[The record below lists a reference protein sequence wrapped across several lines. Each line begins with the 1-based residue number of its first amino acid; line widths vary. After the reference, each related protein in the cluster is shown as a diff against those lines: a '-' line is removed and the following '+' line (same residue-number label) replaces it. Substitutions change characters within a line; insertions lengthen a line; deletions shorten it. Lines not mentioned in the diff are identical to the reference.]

1 MQKYR
6 KRGGTLLNS
15 LGASVLS
22 TEEGKAKYDQ
32 TMLNVLSDKQVL
44 AWILKRFV
52 GEYEHLPLE
61 EIETKYIEPE
71 TILVSKAGVSRDSS
85 GIKGLSE
92 KDSTQTE
99 GTVYYDIVFQA
110 YYPGNEEEKIG
121 LYINLEAQADY
132 YPGYPLEMRGIY
144 YGARRL
150 TSQLKQINRETNYG
164 CLQKVYSI
172 WLCVGNV
179 PAYES
184 DTVTLYDISKNDI
197 IGSVKRNKD
206 FYDLINIV
214 IIRLNDEAAPEDN
227 TMKML
232 QTLFSNQLSKQ
243 EKLHALEK
251 LGMRMN
257 DSLEKGVGGS
267 MNLSDYVELK
277 GIKKGI
283 EQGRRDGIRNMIEL
297 CQDLG
302 TTEDNAKSQII
313 MRFRIPEE
321 EAVKYIKTFWKSEK

>member
-1 MQKYR
+1 M
-6 KRGGTLLNS
+6 NS
-15 LGASVLS
+15 LGAFVLS
-22 TEEGKAKYDQ
+22 TEDGKAKYDQ

-52 GEYEHLPLE
+52 SEYEHLPLE

-110 YYPGNEEEKIG
+110 YYPGNEQEKIG

-206 FYDLINIV
+206 FYDLINVV

-277 GIKKGI
+277 GIEK
-283 EQGRRDGIRNMIEL
+283 GRRDGIRNMIEL

>member
-1 MQKYR
+1 MRKYR

-52 GEYEHLPLE
+52 SEYENLPLE

-99 GTVYYDIVFQA
+99 GTVYYDIVFQV

-206 FYDLINIV
+206 FYDLINVV

-232 QTLFSNQLSKQ
+232 QTLFSNQLFTQ
-243 EKLHALEK
+243 EKLYALEE

-267 MNLSDYVELK
+267 MNLSDYVEL
-277 GIKKGI
+277 KGI

>member
-1 MQKYR
+1 M
-6 KRGGTLLNS
+6 NS
-15 LGASVLS
+15 LGAFVLS
-22 TEEGKAKYDQ
+22 TEDGKAKYDQ

-52 GEYEHLPLE
+52 SEYEHLPLE

-206 FYDLINIV
+206 FYDLINVV

-283 EQGRRDGIRNMIEL
+283 EQGRLEERRDGIRNMIEL

>member
-6 KRGGTLLNS
+6 KRGGALLNS

-52 GEYEHLPLE
+52 SEYENLPLE

-206 FYDLINIV
+206 FYDLINVV

-232 QTLFSNQLSKQ
+232 QTLFSNQLSTQ
-243 EKLHALEK
+243 EKLYALEE

-267 MNLSDYVELK
+267 MNLSDYVEL
-277 GIKKGI
+277 KGI

>member
-1 MQKYR
+1 M
-6 KRGGTLLNS
+6 NS

-52 GEYEHLPLE
+52 SEYENLPLE

-71 TILVSKAGVSRDSS
+71 TILVSKAGVSRDSL

-99 GTVYYDIVFQA
+99 GTVYYDIVFQV

-206 FYDLINIV
+206 FYDLINVV

-232 QTLFSNQLSKQ
+232 QTLFSNQLSTQ
-243 EKLHALEK
+243 EKLYALEE

-277 GIKKGI
+277 GI
-283 EQGRRDGIRNMIEL
+283 EQGHRDGIRNMIEL

>member
-1 MQKYR
+1 MNN
-6 KRGGTLLNS
+6 LS
-15 LGASVLS
+15 ASVLS

-32 TMLNVLSDKQVL
+32 AMRKVLSDKQVL
-44 AWILKRFV
+44 AWILKRFES
-52 GEYEHLPLE
+52 EYEQLPLE
-61 EIETKYIEPE
+61 EIEKKYIEPE
-71 TILVSKAGVSRDSS
+71 TILVSKVGVSRDSPV
-85 GIKGLSE
+85 IKGLSE
-92 KDSTQTE
+92 KDATHKE

-110 YYPGNEEEKIG
+110 YYPGNEQEKIG

-150 TSQLKQINRETNYG
+150 TSQLQRINKETNYG

-172 WLCVGNV
+172 WLCVSNV

-206 FYDLINIV
+206 FYDLINVV
-214 IIRLNDEAAPEDN
+214 IIQLNDEAAPEDN

-232 QTLFSNQLSKQ
+232 QILFSNQLSKQ

-251 LGMRMN
+251 LG
-257 DSLEKGVGGS
+257 
-267 MNLSDYVELK
+267 
-277 GIKKGI
+277 
-283 EQGRRDGIRNMIEL
+283 
-297 CQDLG
+297 
-302 TTEDNAKSQII
+302 NAD
-313 MRFRIPEE
+313 E
-321 EAVKYIKTFWKSEK
+321 

>member
-1 MQKYR
+1 M
-6 KRGGTLLNS
+6 NS
-15 LGASVLS
+15 LGAFVLS
-22 TEEGKAKYDQ
+22 TEDGKAKYDQ

-52 GEYEHLPLE
+52 SEYEHLPLE

-85 GIKGLSE
+85 GIKGLLE

-206 FYDLINIV
+206 FYDLINVV

-232 QTLFSNQLSKQ
+232 QTLFSNQLSTQ
-243 EKLHALEK
+243 EKLYALEE

-277 GIKKGI
+277 GIEK
-283 EQGRRDGIRNMIEL
+283 GRRDGIRNMIEL

>member
-1 MQKYR
+1 MRKYR

-52 GEYEHLPLE
+52 SEYEHLPLE

-85 GIKGLSE
+85 RIKGLSE
-92 KDSTQTE
+92 KDSTQME
-99 GTVYYDIVFQA
+99 GTIYYDIVFQA
-110 YYPGNEEEKIG
+110 YYPGNEQEKIG

-206 FYDLINIV
+206 FYDLINVV

-257 DSLEKGVGGS
+257 DSLGKGIGGS

-277 GIKKGI
+277 GIEK
-283 EQGRRDGIRNMIEL
+283 GRRDGIRNMIEL

-321 EAVKYIKTFWKSEK
+321 EAVKYLKTFWKSEK

>member
-1 MQKYR
+1 M
-6 KRGGTLLNS
+6 NS

-52 GEYEHLPLE
+52 SEYEHLPLE

-85 GIKGLSE
+85 RIKGLSE
-92 KDSTQTE
+92 KDSTQME
-99 GTVYYDIVFQA
+99 GTIYYDIVFQA
-110 YYPGNEEEKIG
+110 YYPGNEQEKIG

-206 FYDLINIV
+206 FYDLINVV

-232 QTLFSNQLSKQ
+232 QTLFSNQLSTQ
-243 EKLHALEK
+243 EKLYALEE

-277 GIKKGI
+277 GIEK
-283 EQGRRDGIRNMIEL
+283 GRRDGIRNMIEL

>member
-1 MQKYR
+1 M
-6 KRGGTLLNS
+6 NS

-52 GEYEHLPLE
+52 SEYEHLPLE

-85 GIKGLSE
+85 RIKGLSE
-92 KDSTQTE
+92 KDSTQME
-99 GTVYYDIVFQA
+99 GTIYYDIVFQA
-110 YYPGNEEEKIG
+110 YYPGNEQEKIG

-132 YPGYPLEMRGIY
+132 YPGYPLEMRG
-144 YGARRL
+144 
-150 TSQLKQINRETNYG
+150 
-164 CLQKVYSI
+164 
-172 WLCVGNV
+172 
-179 PAYES
+179 AYES

-206 FYDLINIV
+206 FYDLINVV

-277 GIKKGI
+277 GIEK
-283 EQGRRDGIRNMIEL
+283 GRRDGIRNMIEL

>member
-1 MQKYR
+1 M
-6 KRGGTLLNS
+6 NS

-52 GEYEHLPLE
+52 SEYEHLPLE

-92 KDSTQTE
+92 KDPTQTE

-144 YGARRL
+144 YGARIL

-206 FYDLINIV
+206 FYDLINVV

-277 GIKKGI
+277 GIEK
-283 EQGRRDGIRNMIEL
+283 GRRDGIRNMIEL

>member
-1 MQKYR
+1 M
-6 KRGGTLLNS
+6 NS
-15 LGASVLS
+15 LGAFVLS
-22 TEEGKAKYDQ
+22 TEDGKAKYDQ

-52 GEYEHLPLE
+52 SEYEHLPLE

-179 PAYES
+179 PVYES

-206 FYDLINIV
+206 FYDLINVV

-283 EQGRRDGIRNMIEL
+283 EQGRLEERRDGIRNMIEL

>member
-1 MQKYR
+1 M
-6 KRGGTLLNS
+6 NS

-52 GEYEHLPLE
+52 SEYEHLPLE

-144 YGARRL
+144 YGARIL

-206 FYDLINIV
+206 FYDLINVV

-251 LGMRMN
+251 LGMRIN

-277 GIKKGI
+277 GIEK
-283 EQGRRDGIRNMIEL
+283 GRRDGIRNMIEL

>member
-1 MQKYR
+1 M
-6 KRGGTLLNS
+6 NS
-15 LGASVLS
+15 LGAFVLS
-22 TEEGKAKYDQ
+22 TEDGKAKYDQ

-52 GEYEHLPLE
+52 SEYEHLPLE

-85 GIKGLSE
+85 GIKGLLE

-206 FYDLINIV
+206 FYDLINVV

-267 MNLSDYVELK
+267 MNLSDYV
-277 GIKKGI
+277 
-283 EQGRRDGIRNMIEL
+283 
-297 CQDLG
+297 
-302 TTEDNAKSQII
+302 
-313 MRFRIPEE
+313 
-321 EAVKYIKTFWKSEK
+321 

>member
-1 MQKYR
+1 M
-6 KRGGTLLNS
+6 NS
-15 LGASVLS
+15 LGAFVLS
-22 TEEGKAKYDQ
+22 TEDGKAKYDQ

-52 GEYEHLPLE
+52 SEYEHLPLE

-85 GIKGLSE
+85 GIKGLLE

-206 FYDLINIV
+206 FYDLINVV

-277 GIKKGI
+277 GIEK
-283 EQGRRDGIRNMIEL
+283 GRRDGIRNMIEL

>member
-1 MQKYR
+1 M
-6 KRGGTLLNS
+6 NS

-206 FYDLINIV
+206 FYDLINVV

-243 EKLHALEK
+243 EKLHALEE

-277 GIKKGI
+277 GIEK
-283 EQGRRDGIRNMIEL
+283 GRRDGIRNMIEL

>member
-1 MQKYR
+1 M
-6 KRGGTLLNS
+6 NS

-52 GEYEHLPLE
+52 SEYEHLPLE

-85 GIKGLSE
+85 RIKGLSE
-92 KDSTQTE
+92 KDSTQME
-99 GTVYYDIVFQA
+99 GTIYYDIVFQA
-110 YYPGNEEEKIG
+110 YYPGNEQEKIG

-179 PAYES
+179 SAYES

-206 FYDLINIV
+206 FYDLINVV

-277 GIKKGI
+277 GIEK
-283 EQGRRDGIRNMIEL
+283 GRRDGIRNMIEL

>member
-1 MQKYR
+1 M
-6 KRGGTLLNS
+6 NS

-52 GEYEHLPLE
+52 SEYEHLPLE

-85 GIKGLSE
+85 RIKGLSE
-92 KDSTQTE
+92 KDSTQME
-99 GTVYYDIVFQA
+99 GTIYYDIVFQA
-110 YYPGNEEEKIG
+110 YYPGNEQEKIG

-206 FYDLINIV
+206 FYDLINVV

-257 DSLEKGVGGS
+257 DSLGKGIGGS

-277 GIKKGI
+277 GIEK
-283 EQGRRDGIRNMIEL
+283 GRRDGIRNMIEL

>member
-1 MQKYR
+1 M
-6 KRGGTLLNS
+6 NS

-52 GEYEHLPLE
+52 SEYEHLPLE

-144 YGARRL
+144 SGARRL

-206 FYDLINIV
+206 FYDLINVV

-277 GIKKGI
+277 GIEK
-283 EQGRRDGIRNMIEL
+283 GRRDGIRNMIEL

>member
-6 KRGGTLLNS
+6 KRGGALLNS

-22 TEEGKAKYDQ
+22 TEDGKAKYDQ

-52 GEYEHLPLE
+52 SEYENLPLE

-99 GTVYYDIVFQA
+99 GTVYYDIVFQV

-206 FYDLINIV
+206 FYDLINVV

-232 QTLFSNQLSKQ
+232 QTLFSNQLSTQ
-243 EKLHALEK
+243 EKLYALEE

-267 MNLSDYVELK
+267 MNLSDYVEL
-277 GIKKGI
+277 KGI

>member
-1 MQKYR
+1 M
-6 KRGGTLLNS
+6 
-15 LGASVLS
+15 
-22 TEEGKAKYDQ
+22 
-32 TMLNVLSDKQVL
+32 
-44 AWILKRFV
+44 F
-52 GEYEHLPLE
+52 H
-61 EIETKYIEPE
+61 
-71 TILVSKAGVSRDSS
+71 
-85 GIKGLSE
+85 
-92 KDSTQTE
+92 
-99 GTVYYDIVFQA
+99 
-110 YYPGNEEEKIG
+110 KI
-121 LYINLEAQADY
+121 
-132 YPGYPLEMRGIY
+132 
-144 YGARRL
+144 
-150 TSQLKQINRETNYG
+150 
-164 CLQKVYSI
+164 
-172 WLCVGNV
+172 CVGNV

-206 FYDLINIV
+206 FYDLINVV

-283 EQGRRDGIRNMIEL
+283 EQGRLEGRRDGIRNMIEL

>member
-1 MQKYR
+1 M
-6 KRGGTLLNS
+6 NS

-52 GEYEHLPLE
+52 SEYEHLPLE

-92 KDSTQTE
+92 KDPTQTE

-144 YGARRL
+144 YGARIL
-150 TSQLKQINRETNYG
+150 TSQLKQINRETNYA

-206 FYDLINIV
+206 FYDLINVV

-277 GIKKGI
+277 GIEK
-283 EQGRRDGIRNMIEL
+283 GRRDGIRNMIEL

>member
-1 MQKYR
+1 M
-6 KRGGTLLNS
+6 NS

-52 GEYEHLPLE
+52 SEYEHLPLE

-85 GIKGLSE
+85 RIKGLSE
-92 KDSTQTE
+92 KDSTQME
-99 GTVYYDIVFQA
+99 GTIYYDIVFQA
-110 YYPGNEEEKIG
+110 YYPGNEQEKIG

-206 FYDLINIV
+206 FYDLINVV

-277 GIKKGI
+277 RI
-283 EQGRRDGIRNMIEL
+283 EKGRRDGIRNMIEL

>member
-1 MQKYR
+1 M
-6 KRGGTLLNS
+6 NS
-15 LGASVLS
+15 LGAFVLS
-22 TEEGKAKYDQ
+22 TEDGKAKYDQ
-32 TMLNVLSDKQVL
+32 TMLNVLSGKQVL

-52 GEYEHLPLE
+52 SEYEHLPLE

-85 GIKGLSE
+85 GIKGLLE

-206 FYDLINIV
+206 FYDLINVV

-321 EAVKYIKTFWKSEK
+321 EAIKYIKTFWKSEK

>member
-1 MQKYR
+1 M
-6 KRGGTLLNS
+6 NS
-15 LGASVLS
+15 LGAFVLS
-22 TEEGKAKYDQ
+22 TEDGKAKYDQ

-52 GEYEHLPLE
+52 SEYEHLSLE

-206 FYDLINIV
+206 FYDLINVV

-283 EQGRRDGIRNMIEL
+283 EQGRLEERRDGIRNMIEL

>member
-1 MQKYR
+1 
-6 KRGGTLLNS
+6 
-15 LGASVLS
+15 
-22 TEEGKAKYDQ
+22 
-32 TMLNVLSDKQVL
+32 
-44 AWILKRFV
+44 
-52 GEYEHLPLE
+52 
-61 EIETKYIEPE
+61 
-71 TILVSKAGVSRDSS
+71 
-85 GIKGLSE
+85 
-92 KDSTQTE
+92 
-99 GTVYYDIVFQA
+99 
-110 YYPGNEEEKIG
+110 
-121 LYINLEAQADY
+121 
-132 YPGYPLEMRGIY
+132 
-144 YGARRL
+144 
-150 TSQLKQINRETNYG
+150 
-164 CLQKVYSI
+164 
-172 WLCVGNV
+172 
-179 PAYES
+179 
-184 DTVTLYDISKNDI
+184 
-197 IGSVKRNKD
+197 
-206 FYDLINIV
+206 
-214 IIRLNDEAAPEDN
+214 
-227 TMKML
+227 ML

>member
-1 MQKYR
+1 M
-6 KRGGTLLNS
+6 NS

-52 GEYEHLPLE
+52 SEYENLPLE

-99 GTVYYDIVFQA
+99 GTVYYDIVFQV

-184 DTVTLYDISKNDI
+184 DTVTLYDISKNNI

-206 FYDLINIV
+206 FYDLINVV

-232 QTLFSNQLSKQ
+232 QTLFSNQLSTQ
-243 EKLHALEK
+243 EKLYALEE

-267 MNLSDYVELK
+267 MNLSDYVEL
-277 GIKKGI
+277 KGI

>member
-1 MQKYR
+1 M
-6 KRGGTLLNS
+6 NS
-15 LGASVLS
+15 LGAFVLS
-22 TEEGKAKYDQ
+22 TEDGKAKYDQ

-52 GEYEHLPLE
+52 SEYEHLPLE

-172 WLCVGNV
+172 WFCVGNV

-206 FYDLINIV
+206 FYDLINVV

-277 GIKKGI
+277 GIEK
-283 EQGRRDGIRNMIEL
+283 GRRDGIRNMIEL

>member
-1 MQKYR
+1 M
-6 KRGGTLLNS
+6 NS

-52 GEYEHLPLE
+52 SEYEHLPLE

-92 KDSTQTE
+92 KDPTQTE

-144 YGARRL
+144 YGARIL

-206 FYDLINIV
+206 FYDLITVV

-277 GIKKGI
+277 GIEK
-283 EQGRRDGIRNMIEL
+283 GRRDGIRNMIEL

>member
-1 MQKYR
+1 M
-6 KRGGTLLNS
+6 NS
-15 LGASVLS
+15 LGAFVLS
-22 TEEGKAKYDQ
+22 TEDGKAKYDQ
-32 TMLNVLSDKQVL
+32 TILNVLSDKQVL

-52 GEYEHLPLE
+52 SEYEHLPLE

-206 FYDLINIV
+206 FYDLINVV

-257 DSLEKGVGGS
+257 DSLEKGVEGS

-277 GIKKGI
+277 GIEK
-283 EQGRRDGIRNMIEL
+283 GRRDGIRNMIEL

-321 EAVKYIKTFWKSEK
+321 EAIKYIKTFWKSEK

>member
-1 MQKYR
+1 MRKYR
-6 KRGGTLLNS
+6 KRGGALLNS

-52 GEYEHLPLE
+52 SEYEHLPLE

-85 GIKGLSE
+85 RIKGLSE
-92 KDSTQTE
+92 KDSTQME
-99 GTVYYDIVFQA
+99 GTIYYDIVFQA
-110 YYPGNEEEKIG
+110 YYPGNEQEKIG

-206 FYDLINIV
+206 FYDLINVV

-232 QTLFSNQLSKQ
+232 QTLFSNQLSTQ
-243 EKLHALEK
+243 EKLYALEE

-267 MNLSDYVELK
+267 MNLSDYVEL
-277 GIKKGI
+277 KGI

-321 EAVKYIKTFWKSEK
+321 EAIKYIKTFWKSEK

>member
-1 MQKYR
+1 M
-6 KRGGTLLNS
+6 NS
-15 LGASVLS
+15 LGAFVLS
-22 TEEGKAKYDQ
+22 TEDGKAKYDQ

-52 GEYEHLPLE
+52 SEYEHLPLE

-85 GIKGLSE
+85 GIKGLLE

-144 YGARRL
+144 YGAKRL

-206 FYDLINIV
+206 FYDLINVV

-277 GIKKGI
+277 GIEK
-283 EQGRRDGIRNMIEL
+283 GRRDGIRNMIEL